1 MARYDL
7 PKYQSMY
14 RDPQSVAINTE
25 LRQRYV
31 EKFAGAD
38 ALQGAVDDMTSAD
51 FEGDKLEKQ
60 KLVDKYNAKL
70 NEMSSQGDYESMGM
84 RVANNARD
92 FVQDYKPV
100 QKNKKKYDD
109 YIIELDRLRKAGIA
123 GGGISEFVYT
133 RKIAEAKH
141 GYYGLQR
148 NEEGKIDEGSYFSGP
163 GVVKSV
169 DYIKVL
175 DDALTGIKPDKAST
189 VFDIPQD
196 QLVLDQ
202 YGRLNVNPMV
212 DRETGNIIYWVET
225 TEGRVEVSADRVQ
238 RIVGDVLAD
247 PSVRM
252 SMEQDAH
259 LTTFDMSQ
267 EDITATLDEEFAKL
281 DKQILEAKTDEDKEA
296 LEERKQEWLD
306 KQANEGDLSLVRSLT
321 RNNIMYRALDAS
333 VAKHAYL
340 ETERKK
346 LLDYDDDYVR
356 SQTDLTNKSVPAV
369 NLFAD
374 ASEQSGLGG
383 DTFKK
388 KTEYVITT
396 QSVIDDSYTNL
407 LNKNKVYADEKGVD
421 AKTLEDIQTELHNIQ
436 NAEEFEELAKSYNMT
451 PENFRGE
458 VNKILENESRVNLV
472 NQKIEEATKEL
483 FGDTYNEDISA
494 EYENKEVSGYKGS
507 KSEFSLSYK
516 KIRDTLISMGE
527 IEAGSS
533 IKDALDY
540 LNRQPTKQIPGSS
553 SAYGGGAYYPAI
565 ADDILQYLAD
575 NEGLVIKPK
584 SKGATVGGTRE
595 SNQQLF
601 RNVSKNYT
609 ERMEEDNE
617 KLNKEFSKQIKTD
630 ALIIKDFGT
639 KDDGGI
645 KNTEYVKKQF
655 KSIFWDESQKRG
667 VFPPGMKIRTQNGS
681 YEGDWATYMDQQS
694 MWGDADY
701 TINIEGIGLSNVPSV
716 DGKQM
721 LYVPIKFTSGKQEGK
736 TTYFL
741 VDSSQLQSDELD
753 DWMNSAEFQ
762 VQKMYARGEWANVSD
777 YAPEMFSN
785 VEFQYAKY
793 DKNGKQIQKEKI
805 YIDLPDD
812 DTDELIE
819 HDKAE
824 GLAVLATVYAN
835 LGYADLFNEIK
846 RKRGLR

>member
-1 MARYDL
+1 M
-7 PKYQSMY
+7 
-14 RDPQSVAINTE
+14 
-25 LRQRYV
+25 
-31 EKFAGAD
+31 
-38 ALQGAVDDMTSAD
+38 
-51 FEGDKLEKQ
+51 
-60 KLVDKYNAKL
+60 
-70 NEMSSQGDYESMGM
+70 
-84 RVANNARD
+84 
-92 FVQDYKPV
+92 
-100 QKNKKKYDD
+100 
-109 YIIELDRLRKAGIA
+109 RKAGID
-123 GGGISEFVYT
+123 GGGISEFVYK
-133 RKIAEAKH
+133 RKIAQAKH

-247 PSVRM
+247 PSVQM
-252 SMEQDAH
+252 SREQYAD
-259 LTTFDMSQ
+259 LTTFDMSP
-267 EDITATLDEEFAKL
+267 EDITAVIDEEFASL
-281 DKQILEAKTDEDKEA
+281 DKQILEATDKETKEA
-296 LEERKQEWLD
+296 LEERKQQWLD
-306 KQANEGDLSLVRSLT
+306 KQAKEGDLSLVRSLE

-333 VAKHAYL
+333 IAKHAYL

-356 SQTDLTNKSVPAV
+356 SKTDLINKSVPAV

-374 ASEQSGLGG
+374 ASSQSGLGG
-383 DTFKK
+383 DTFSKK
-388 KTEYVITT
+388 KEYVTTT
-396 QSVIDDSYTNL
+396 QVVIDDSYTNL
-407 LNKNKVYADEKGVD
+407 INKNKVYADEKGETP
-421 AKTLEDIQTELHNIQ
+421 KTLEDIQIEIHNVQ

-483 FGDTYNEDISA
+483 FGDTYNEDVSA
-494 EYENKEVSGYKGS
+494 EYENKQMSGYPGS
-507 KSEFSLSYK
+507 ESEFSLSYK

-527 IEAGSS
+527 IDAGSS

-540 LNRQPTKQIPGSS
+540 IQRGPTKALVIGISPVN
-553 SAYGGGAYYPAI
+553 YPAI

-575 NEGLVIKPK
+575 NEGLVIKPRPG
-584 SKGATVGGTRE
+584 GATVGGTQE
-595 SNQQLF
+595 ANQQLF
-601 RNVSKNYT
+601 RSLNVNYT

-617 KLNKEFSKQIKTD
+617 KLNKEFSKKIKTD
-630 ALIIKDFGT
+630 ALIIRDFGT

-655 KSIFWDESQKRG
+655 KSVFWDESQKRG
-667 VFPPGMKIRTQNGS
+667 VFPPGMKIRTQDGS
-681 YEGDWATYMDQQS
+681 YDGDWATYMDKQT
-694 MWGDADY
+694 MWGDVDY
-701 TINIEGIGLSNVPSV
+701 TINVEGIGLSNVPSV

-721 LYVPIKFTSGKQEGK
+721 LYVPIQFTSGPKKGES
-736 TTYFL
+736 TYFL
-741 VDSSQLQSDELD
+741 VDATQLQSDELD
-753 DWMNSAEFQ
+753 DWVNSAEFQ
-762 VQKMYARGEWANVSD
+762 IQKMYARGEWANVNT
-777 YAPEMFSN
+777 YEPEMFDN
-785 VEFQYAKY
+785 VRFDYT
-793 DKNGKQIQKEKI
+793 NNKI

-819 HDKAE
+819 HTKAE
-824 GLAVLATVYAN
+824 GLAVLANVYSN
-835 LGYADLFNEIK
+835 IGYADLFNEIK